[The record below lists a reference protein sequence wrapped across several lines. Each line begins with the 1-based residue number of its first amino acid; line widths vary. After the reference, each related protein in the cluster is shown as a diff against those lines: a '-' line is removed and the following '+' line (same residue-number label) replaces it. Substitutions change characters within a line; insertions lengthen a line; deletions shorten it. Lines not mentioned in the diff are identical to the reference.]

1 MGIVANQSI
10 KNVVSTYVGFGLG
23 ALNVLFLYPKFLTPE
38 YYGLVT
44 FLLSAGNLIWP
55 FMSLGVHNT
64 VIKYFSSYSN
74 TFERDRL
81 LSFALFFP
89 LLLGLFFGVLGY
101 FSYDYILNYFE
112 GQNDLVQPYA
122 WTILIIG
129 IVTAYF
135 EVFFAWTKVQFQS
148 VFGTIMREVF
158 HRLGITL
165 LLLALYF
172 DLLTVNTFIYG
183 VLAVYVFRTLVL
195 MIYAFRLYLPKFSW
209 QLPPN
214 FKDVMQYSSLI
225 FVAGTIAVALFD
237 MDKVMI
243 EYFLPIENV
252 SIYGIAIY
260 IATVIAVPS
269 KAMHQ
274 ITNPI
279 TAKLLNTKSITD
291 LKDLY
296 IRSSNTL
303 FLISGLIFILIV
315 TNIEMLYQL
324 IPEDYR
330 AGVSIV
336 FLISLVKLSDNF
348 LGNNNSII
356 FNSKYYKT
364 ILLAGI
370 LIVVLAFLLNIWLI
384 PEFGI
389 YGAAYASFSAF
400 LAFNI
405 FKLLFV
411 YLKFKIHPINFKS
424 LMILLSISG
433 MTLVFYFWDF
443 TWHPIFNIITKSLI
457 ISLMYIFL
465 TLSMNLS
472 QDISDIYRKLFQKKT
487 P

>member
-1 MGIVANQSI
+1 MGIVAKQSI

-55 FMSLGVHNT
+55 FMSLGIHNT
-64 VIKYFSSYSN
+64 IVKYFSSYSK
-74 TFERDRL
+74 TSDRDRL
-81 LSFALFFP
+81 LSFALLFP
-89 LLLGLFFGVLGY
+89 LLLGSFFGILGF
-101 FSYDYILNYFE
+101 FSYDFILNYFE

-129 IVTAYF
+129 IATAYF
-135 EVFFAWTKVQFQS
+135 EVFFAWSKVQFQS
-148 VFGTIMREVF
+148 VFGTIMREIF
-158 HRLGITL
+158 HRLGISL

-172 DLLTVNTFIYG
+172 NWLDVSTFIYG
-183 VLAVYVFRTLVL
+183 ILAVFLLRSLLL
-195 MIYAFRLYLPKFSW
+195 MIYAFKLHLPKISW

-214 FKDVMQYSSLI
+214 FKDVMQYSALI
-225 FVAGTIAVALFD
+225 FIAGTIAVALFD

-279 TAKLLNTKSITD
+279 TAKYLNTKSID
-291 LKDLY
+291 ALKDLY

-303 FLISGLIFILIV
+303 FLISGLIFVLIV
-315 TNIEMLYQL
+315 TNIQMLYQI

-348 LGNNNSII
+348 LGNNNSIV

-364 ILLAGI
+364 VLFAGI
-370 LIVVLAFLLNIWLI
+370 MVVGLAFLLNIWWI

-389 YGAAYASFSAF
+389 YGAAYATFCAF
-400 LAFNI
+400 LAYNI
-405 FKLLFV
+405 FKLVFV
-411 YLKFKIHPINFKS
+411 YFKFKIHPINFKS
-424 LMILLSISG
+424 LLILFSITG
-433 MTLVFYFWDF
+433 MTLGFYFWDF
-443 TWHPIFNIITKSLI
+443 SWHPIFNILLKSTVLSI
-457 ISLMYIFL
+457 LYVLLALSL
-465 TLSMNLS
+465 NLS
-472 QDISDIYRKLFQKKT
+472 ADVSDLYRKFFQKKT